1 MDGDTADV
9 LVPYFDFPGMEART
23 QRQSDLHGGCFEI
36 QRAPDRAARA
46 IERLGEPIG
55 RQYMERVAAFLPDA
69 HINDD
74 FADPASWHI
83 RHYGKT
89 ARSLGEM
96 LSQQEDWLAVI
107 RRAILTP

>member
-46 IERLGEPIG
+46 IERRGM
-55 RQYMERVAAFLPDA
+55 R
-69 HINDD
+69 D
-74 FADPASWHI
+74 F
-83 RHYGKT
+83 G
-89 ARSLGEM
+89 
-96 LSQQEDWLAVI
+96 
-107 RRAILTP
+107 